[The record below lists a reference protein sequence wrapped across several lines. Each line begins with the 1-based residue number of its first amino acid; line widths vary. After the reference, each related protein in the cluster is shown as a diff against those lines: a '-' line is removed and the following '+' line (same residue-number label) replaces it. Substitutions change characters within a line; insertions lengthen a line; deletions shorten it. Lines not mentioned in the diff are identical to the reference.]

1 MYSVHHPYAFFLNVC
16 REQCVKKL
24 SKEVDFKKLS
34 KICTEKWN
42 NMTGFQKIRFE
53 QMSKY
58 DESRYE
64 AEMTVYNQLEKL
76 EAAKAA

>member
-1 MYSVHHPYAFFLNVC
+1 MV
-16 REQCVKKL
+16 QKL
-24 SKEVDFKKLS
+24 SKEVDFKTLS

-64 AEMTVYNQLEKL
+64 AEMTVYKNKLNKFALLWGEAQLCL
-76 EAAKAA
+76 PYVCL